1 MTGREP
7 PACTCNLDMLSVL
20 WLVCGMGKRVLNT
33 FRRFRQVIA
42 CLAIALLLLP
52 LLGGLLPQQAL
63 SAEAQLA
70 HDLGL
75 SVCSPDR
82 QVPTPSGDQSDHHG
96 QCILC
101 ITHANSL
108 TAPEPTLS
116 GMVIS
121 STDGDDA
128 VPQLLRTACAPQHV
142 IPPDDSPPRGP
153 PSLA

>member
-1 MTGREP
+1 MTRSEVPG
-7 PACTCNLDMLSVL
+7 CTCNLDTTSAL
-20 WLVCGMGKRVLNT
+20 WLVCSMGKRVLNR
-33 FRRFRQVIA
+33 FRRYRQVIA

-52 LLGGLLPQQAL
+52 LLGGMLSQPAL

-75 SVCSPDR
+75 SVCSPNR
-82 QVPTPSGDQSDHHG
+82 QAPTPANDQSDHHG

-101 ITHANSL
+101 ITHASSL
-108 TAPEPTLS
+108 TAPEPALP
-116 GMVIS
+116 GIAVA
-121 STDGDDA
+121 STDADDA
-128 VPQLLRTACAPQHV
+128 VPHLLRTARAPQHV